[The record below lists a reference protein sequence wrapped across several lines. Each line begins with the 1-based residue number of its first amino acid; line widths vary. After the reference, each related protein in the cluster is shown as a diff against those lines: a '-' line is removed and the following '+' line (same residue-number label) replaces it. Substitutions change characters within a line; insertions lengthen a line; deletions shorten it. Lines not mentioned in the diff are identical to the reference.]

1 MSIKN
6 QEVSIQLSTKKVGQP
21 FNPILFRVLIGL
33 LLMVALSA
41 CVGVAQPTGSSITEA
56 ITAPA
61 LPKIPAIDP
70 ALDGRNIK
78 EHLERP
84 GYYDIYPATAPET
97 SSATITDLHLTDG
110 REIKERLER
119 PGYYDIYSTEAA
131 QVETSTTT
139 DTQYLDGREYKEWL
153 EQHNYSD

>member
-6 QEVSIQLSTKKVGQP
+6 QEVSTQPSTKKVGQP

-84 GYYDIYPATAPET
+84 GYYDIY
-97 SSATITDLHLTDG
+97 
-110 REIKERLER
+110 
-119 PGYYDIYSTEAA
+119 STEAA